1 MAPVMTTTR
10 IEPWKI
16 TEVRKYLERDFP
28 ESRIDEYPKGMHA
41 AHLFLVLTQR
51 LNDRHRVAHQLLI
64 TRQFFDRYTDEIAIR
79 QALMSADVG
88 SHLKR
93 AGERTVELY

>member
-1 MAPVMTTTR
+1 MTMATTKV
-10 IEPWKI
+10 EPWKI
-16 TEVRKYLERDFP
+16 DEVRKYLEKMFR
-28 ESRIDEYPKGMHA
+28 EARIDEYPKGMHA

-64 TRQFFDRYTDEIAIR
+64 TRQFFDRFTDNLALR
-79 QALMSADVG
+79 QALVTADVE